1 MFVMPE
7 MLVPNVRRVKG
18 RLRHAANTCDFGVI
32 IGYHT
37 PATEGACGLKF
48 RFSILALVLAGMSGC
63 GPSYSPDTY
72 ASNAA
77 QQANKVEQGI
87 VVGVRNVAVSAA
99 GTVGTVTGAAV
110 GGIAGSQV
118 GVGPVS
124 AFTSLGG
131 ALVGGIGGSAAE
143 HVTADTVA
151 FEYIVR
157 KPNGDLVSVTQRD
170 KTPLALGQKVLVIG
184 GTQARVVADYTVP
197 PLSPAAKTGDAAKTD
212 ADAKPA
218 DTKAA
223 DTKPGDTKPGDTK
236 AADVPLADAIK
247 ADQPAPNASVKPA
260 DTDRAAAKPDAVPP
274 PVASSTTAAP
284 PAVATPGAVS
294 SGVPTVRGSTP

>member
-1 MFVMPE
+1 
-7 MLVPNVRRVKG
+7 
-18 RLRHAANTCDFGVI
+18 
-32 IGYHT
+32 
-37 PATEGACGLKF
+37 LKF

-99 GTVGTVTGAAV
+99 GTVGTVTGAAA

-197 PLSPAAKTGDAAKTD
+197 PLSPPAKTGDAVKTD

-218 DTKAA
+218 DTKA
-223 DTKPGDTKPGDTK
+223 TDTKPGDTK
-236 AADVPLADAIK
+236 AADAPLADAIK

-274 PVASSTTAAP
+274 PAASSTTAAP

-294 SGVPTVRGSTP
+294 SGVPTVRSSTP